1 MEPFFALMHIVMTI
15 ITFTRANETACTL
28 QGQPVYPQLWKD
40 GDIIIGGV
48 FSFHSSWKI
57 RQITYSFTPSPLNC
71 ISLNYRDFQYVQSM
85 LFAVEEINNSSTLL
99 PGVSLGYKIYDT
111 CGSMAMAIRVTMAL
125 ANGHENTSSAGPCT
139 KQAYVQTILGD
150 TTSSACMAMAKTI
163 GPFKLPMIS
172 HYATCECLSDK
183 TKYPSFLRTITS
195 DYYQSRALAELVK
208 HFGWTWVGA
217 IRTDDDYGNNGMA
230 TFTKMAEQMGICLEY
245 SLPFFR
251 TYPEDKVI
259 RIIEQIKSST
269 SRVIV
274 GFLVHWDLE
283 VLLHK
288 FVEYNITGYQ
298 WVGTEGWISDS
309 VIASM
314 DKHHILQGAVGLA
327 IPKTQVTGL
336 KEFILDIKPL
346 KSSGSAI
353 FTELWEELF
362 QCKYSTKND
371 SVFTTPCTG
380 KEELSQMQNTF
391 TDMSLMPIFSNVY
404 KGVYAVAHTLH
415 NLLGCKEKCASTK
428 QLDPLT
434 FLTHL
439 RKVRFKTKD
448 GEEVYFDE
456 NGEAVAKYE
465 VINWQPSKKKHDEFV
480 TVGLYDATLL
490 MKERLAVNMDSIV
503 WANNVTKVPVSVC
516 SESCPPG
523 SRKAV
528 KKGKPICCYDCIPCT
543 EGEISNTTDS
553 VTCLRCHQDFWS
565 NQQKDGCVEKETEFL
580 SFEEIMGILLTMI
593 SIVGTFITI
602 IIAVIFFKYK
612 NTPIVKANNSEL
624 SFLLLFSLMLCF
636 LCSLTFIGRPTEWS
650 CMLRHTAFGITFV
663 LCISC
668 VLGKTVVVL
677 MAFRATIP
685 GSNVMKWFGPPQ
697 QRFSV
702 LGFTLIQLLICVLW
716 LTISPPFPFKN
727 LNYFKEKIILECDVG
742 SPIGFWAVLGYIGFL
757 ALLCFILA
765 FLARKLPDK
774 FNEAKFITFS
784 MLIFCAVWI
793 AFIPAY
799 VSSPGKFTV
808 AVEIFAI
815 LASSFGLLFCI
826 FLPKC
831 YVILFKPEKN
841 SKKHMMG
848 KMASN

>member
-1 MEPFFALMHIVMTI
+1 MHVVMTI
-15 ITFTRANETACTL
+15 VSFTRANETACVL

-40 GDIIIGGV
+40 GDTILGGV
-48 FSFHSSWKI
+48 FSFHSSWEV
-57 RQITYSFTPSPLNC
+57 RQITYLTTPPPLKC
-71 ISLNYRDFQYVQSM
+71 ISLNYRDFQYAQSM
-85 LFAVEEINNSSTLL
+85 LYAIEEINNSSTLL
-99 PGVSLGYKIYDT
+99 PGVKLGYRVYDT
-111 CGSMAMAIRVTMAL
+111 CGSMAMAVRVTMAL
-125 ANGHENTSSAGPCT
+125 ANGHENTTSNGSCT
-139 KQAYVQTILGD
+139 KQGYVQAVLGD
-150 TTSSACMAMAKTI
+150 TTSSACMAMAKSI
-163 GPFKLPMIS
+163 GPFRLPMVLIFLFL
-172 HYATCECLSDK
+172 LSSCFYV
-183 TKYPSFLRTITS
+183 TFYIKYPSFLRTITS
-195 DYYQSRALAELVK
+195 DYYQSRALAELVR

-217 IRTDDDYGNNGMA
+217 IRTDDDYGNTGMA
-230 TFTKMAEQMGICLEY
+230 TFTKVAEQMGICLEY

-251 TYPEDKVI
+251 TYPEDKVL

-288 FVEYNITGYQ
+288 FVEHNITGLQ

-314 DKHHILQGAVGLA
+314 DKHHILQGAVGLT
-327 IPKTQVTGL
+327 IPKNEVTGL
-336 KEFILDIKPL
+336 KDFILDIKPL

-353 FTELWEELF
+353 FTELWEDLF
-362 QCKYSTKND
+362 QCKYSNKND
-371 SVFTTPCTG
+371 STFTTECTG
-380 KEELSQMQNTF
+380 EEEQSDMPNTF

-404 KGVYAVAHTLH
+404 KGVYAVAHALH
-415 NLLGCKEKCASTK
+415 DLLGCTDKCASKK
-428 QLDPLT
+428 QTDPST
-434 FLTHL
+434 FLRNL
-439 RKVRFKTKD
+439 RKVSFKTKD

-465 VINWQPSKKKHDEFV
+465 IINWQPSQIKHDVFV
-480 TVGLYDATLL
+480 SVGLYDASLPV
-490 MKERLAVNMDSIV
+490 KDRLSVNIASII
-503 WANNVTKVPVSVC
+503 WANNKTKVPVSVC

-523 SRKAV
+523 TRKAV
-528 KKGKPICCYDCIPCT
+528 QKGRPVCCYDCIPCT
-543 EGEISNTTDS
+543 EGEITNMTDS
-553 VTCLRCHQDFWS
+553 VTCLRCNEDFWS
-565 NQQKDGCVEKETEFL
+565 NLKNDGCVKKETEYL
-580 SFEEIMGILLTMI
+580 SYEEIMGILLTTI
-593 SIVGTFITI
+593 SIVGAFITVLV
-602 IIAVIFFKYK
+602 AVIFFRYK

-668 VLGKTVVVL
+668 VLGKTLVVL
-677 MAFRATIP
+677 MAFKATLP
-685 GSNVMKWFGPPQ
+685 GSNVMKWFGPVQ
-697 QRFSV
+697 QRLSV
-702 LGFTLIQLLICVLW
+702 LGFTLIQVLICILW
-716 LTISPPFPFKN
+716 LTTSPPFPFKN
-727 LNYFKEKIILECDVG
+727 INYFKERIILECNVG
-742 SPIGFWAVLGYIGFL
+742 SALGFWAVLGYVGFL
-757 ALLCFILA
+757 ALWCFILA

-831 YVILFKPEKN
+831 YLILLKPEKN
-841 SKKHMMG
+841 SKRHMMG
-848 KMASN
+848 K

>member
-125 ANGHENTSSAGPCT
+125 ANGHENTSSVGPCT

-580 SFEEIMGILLTMI
+580 SFEEIMGILLTII

-702 LGFTLIQLLICVLW
+702 LGFTLIQVLICVLW

>member
-1 MEPFFALMHIVMTI
+1 MEPFFALMHVVMTI
-15 ITFTRANETACTL
+15 ITFTRANETTCTL

-48 FSFHSSWKI
+48 FSFHSSWEI
-57 RQITYSFTPSPLNC
+57 RQLTYSVTPPPLKC
-71 ISLNYRDFQYVQSM
+71 VSLNYRDFQYVQSM

-111 CGSMAMAIRVTMAL
+111 CGSMAMSVRVTMAL
-125 ANGHENTSSAGPCT
+125 ANGHENTTSDGPCT
-139 KQAYVQTILGD
+139 KQTYAQTILGD
-150 TTSSACMAMAKTI
+150 TTSSACMAMAKSI
-163 GPFKLPMIS
+163 GPFSLPMIS

-195 DYYQSRALAELVK
+195 DYYQSRALAELVR

-230 TFTKMAEQMGICLEY
+230 TFTKVAEQMGICLEY

-251 TYPEDKVI
+251 TYPE
-259 RIIEQIKSST
+259 
-269 SRVIV
+269 

-283 VLLHK
+283 VLLQK

-309 VIASM
+309 VIASL
-314 DKHHILQGAVGLA
+314 DKHHILQGAIGLA
-327 IPKTQVTGL
+327 IPKTQVTG
-336 KEFILDIKPL
+336 
-346 KSSGSAI
+346 SAI
-353 FTELWEELF
+353 FTELWEALF

-371 SVFTTPCTG
+371 SVSTTACTG
-380 KEELSQMQNTF
+380 KEEPSQMQNTF

-415 NLLGCKEKCASTK
+415 DLLGCKEKCASKK
-428 QLDPLT
+428 QIDHLK
-434 FLTHL
+434 FLKHL

-448 GEEVYFDE
+448 GEEIYFDE
-456 NGEAVAKYE
+456 NGEVVAKYE
-465 VINWQPSKKKHDEFV
+465 VINWQPSTKKHDEFV
-480 TVGLYDATLL
+480 TVGLYDASLP
-490 MKERLAVNMDSIV
+490 MKDRLAVNMASIV
-503 WANNVTKVPVSVC
+503 WANNITKVPESVC

-523 SRKAV
+523 TRKAV
-528 KKGKPICCYDCIPCT
+528 KKGKHICCYDCIPCT

-553 VTCLRCHQDFWS
+553 ITCLWCHQDFWS
-565 NQQKDGCVEKETEFL
+565 NLQKDGCVEKETEFL
-580 SFEEIMGILLTMI
+580 SFEEIMGILLTTI
-593 SIVGTFITI
+593 SIVGAVLTM
-602 IIAVIFFKYK
+602 IIALIFFRYK

-624 SFLLLFSLMLCF
+624 SFLLLFSLILCF

-650 CMLRHTAFGITFV
+650 CLLRHTAFGITFV

-668 VLGKTVVVL
+668 VLGKTMVVL
-677 MAFRATIP
+677 MAFRATLP
-685 GSNVMKWFGPPQ
+685 GSNFMKWFGPPQ
-697 QRFSV
+697 QRLSV
-702 LGFTLIQLLICVLW
+702 LGFTLIQVLICVLW

-742 SPIGFWAVLGYIGFL
+742 SYIGFWAVLGYVGFL

-765 FLARKLPDK
+765 FLGRKLPDK

-808 AVEIFAI
+808 AVEIFSI

-831 YVILFKPEKN
+831 YLILLKPEKN
-841 SKKHMMG
+841 SKKHMIG

>member
-1 MEPFFALMHIVMTI
+1 MEPLFALMHVVMTI
-15 ITFTRANETACTL
+15 VSFTRANETACVL

-40 GDIIIGGV
+40 GDIILGGV
-48 FSFHSSWKI
+48 FSFHSSWEV
-57 RQITYSFTPSPLNC
+57 RQITYLTTPPPLKC
-71 ISLNYRDFQYVQSM
+71 ISLNYRDFQYAQSM
-85 LFAVEEINNSSTLL
+85 LYAIEEINNSSTLL
-99 PGVSLGYKIYDT
+99 PGVKLGYRVYDT
-111 CGSMAMAIRVTMAL
+111 CGSMAMAVRVTMAL
-125 ANGHENTSSAGPCT
+125 VNGHENTTSNGSCT
-139 KQAYVQTILGD
+139 KQGYVQAVLGD
-150 TTSSACMAMAKTI
+150 TTSSKSMAMAKSI
-163 GPFKLPMIS
+163 GPFRLPMIS

-183 TKYPSFLRTITS
+183 IKYPSFLRTITS
-195 DYYQSRALAELVK
+195 DYYQSRALAELVR

-217 IRTDDDYGNNGMA
+217 IRTDDDYGNTGMA
-230 TFTKMAEQMGICLEY
+230 TFTKVAEKMGICLEY
-245 SLPFFR
+245 SLPFLR
-251 TYPEDKVI
+251 TYPEDKVL
-259 RIIEQIKSST
+259 RIIEQIKRST

-274 GFLVHWDLE
+274 GFLVYGDLE

-288 FVEYNITGYQ
+288 FVEHNITGFQ

-314 DKHHILQGAVGLA
+314 DKHHILHGAVGLT
-327 IPKTQVTGL
+327 IPKNEVTGL
-336 KEFILDIKPL
+336 KDFILDIKPL

-353 FTELWEELF
+353 FTELWEDLF
-362 QCKYSTKND
+362 QCKYSNKND
-371 SVFTTPCTG
+371 STFTTECTG
-380 KEELSQMQNTF
+380 EEEQSDMPNTF

-404 KGVYAVAHTLH
+404 KGVYSVAHAIH
-415 NLLGCKEKCASTK
+415 DLLGCTDKCPTK
-428 QLDPLT
+428 KKTDPST
-434 FLTHL
+434 FLRNL
-439 RKVRFKTKD
+439 RKVSFKTKD

-465 VINWQPSKKKHDEFV
+465 IINWQLGQIKHDVFV
-480 TVGLYDATLL
+480 SVGLYDASLPV
-490 MKERLAVNMDSIV
+490 KDRLSVNIGSII
-503 WANNVTKVPVSVC
+503 WANNKTKVPVSVC

-523 SRKAV
+523 TRKAV
-528 KKGKPICCYDCIPCT
+528 QKGRPVCCYDCIPCT
-543 EGEISNTTDS
+543 EGEITNMTDS
-553 VTCLRCHQDFWS
+553 VTCLRCNEDFWS
-565 NQQKDGCVEKETEFL
+565 NLKNDGCVKKETEYL
-580 SFEEIMGILLTMI
+580 SYEEIMGILLTTI
-593 SIVGTFITI
+593 SIVGAFITVLV
-602 IIAVIFFKYK
+602 AVIFFRYK

-668 VLGKTVVVL
+668 VLGKTLVVL
-677 MAFRATIP
+677 MAFKATLP
-685 GSNVMKWFGPPQ
+685 GSNVMKWFGPVQ
-697 QRFSV
+697 QRLSV
-702 LGFTLIQLLICVLW
+702 LGFTLIQVLICILW
-716 LTISPPFPFKN
+716 LTTSPPFPFKN
-727 LNYFKEKIILECDVG
+727 INYFKERIILECNVG
-742 SPIGFWAVLGYIGFL
+742 SALGFWAVLGYVGFL
-757 ALLCFILA
+757 ALWCFILA

-831 YVILFKPEKN
+831 YLILFKPEKN
-841 SKKHMMG
+841 SKRHMMG
-848 KMASN
+848 K